1 MDMQIKYSTFTT
13 FIAQKKQETRRSHI
27 KLKPRNKEVL
37 EPRTDKFS
45 PEPVRKA
52 VKKAAKKT
60 RKAKTPAVLESDSE
74 DEYEDDFA
82 FQAREK
88 IPPRR
93 GGKVSKRGKM

>member
-1 MDMQIKYSTFTT
+1 M
-13 FIAQKKQETRRSHI
+13 
-27 KLKPRNKEVL
+27 
-37 EPRTDKFS
+37 
-45 PEPVRKA
+45 
-52 VKKAAKKT
+52 KKAAKKT
-60 RKAKTPAVLESDSE
+60 RKARTPAVLESNSE